1 VLVVERPRYK
11 VATCT
16 GYRIGRRESAGG
28 GGNALGLSAHILDC
42 WNCHRVVRTYATE
55 DVNARPPRTKGHA
68 RTLVLAAAEC
78 DRLNRQQA
86 RA

>member
-1 VLVVERPRYK
+1 MEQPRYK

-16 GYRIGRRESAGG
+16 GYRIGRATAKPGG
-28 GGNALGLSAHILDC
+28 GSPLGLSAHILDR

-55 DVNARPPRTKGHA
+55 DVNARPPRTKGHT
-68 RTLVLAAAEC
+68 RTLALAEAEC
-78 DRLNRQQA
+78 ARLNRQQA